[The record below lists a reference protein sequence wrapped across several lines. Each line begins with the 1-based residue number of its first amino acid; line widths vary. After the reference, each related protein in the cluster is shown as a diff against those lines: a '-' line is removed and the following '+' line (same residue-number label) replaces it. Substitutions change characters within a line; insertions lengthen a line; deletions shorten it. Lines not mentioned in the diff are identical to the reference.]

1 MRKANGDHDGRV
13 FGTPWPGMHGTCIDS
28 NRPYPRHWHTT
39 YGFGVLERGAHR
51 SASGRGQVDAHAG
64 HVITSNPG
72 EVHDGRP
79 IDGTRRLWRMLY
91 LEPALFATLADAD
104 EVASFDV
111 ELTQPVI
118 DDLAL
123 RQALQSLFV
132 RIASWNAASGPRGDQ
147 RLACDEALACVGTLL
162 LRRHST
168 RTRAFEQADLT
179 RDSSPAPALQRVRDR
194 LADELVDPPSLAALA
209 ELAGIGRYQLL
220 RQFRQAFGM
229 PPHAWLIQ
237 RRAERARALVRSG
250 MSLGAA
256 AIDAGFADQS
266 HMTRVFVRQFGFT
279 PGAWQRAARQAS
291 AQ

>member
-1 MRKANGDHDGRV
+1 
-13 FGTPWPGMHGTCIDS
+13 
-28 NRPYPRHWHTT
+28 
-39 YGFGVLERGAHR
+39 
-51 SASGRGQVDAHAG
+51 
-64 HVITSNPG
+64 VITSNPG

-79 IDGTRRLWRMLY
+79 IDGARRLWRMLY
-91 LEPALFATLADAD
+91 LEPALFATLDGD
-104 EVASFDV
+104 EGAASLDV

-118 DDLAL
+118 DNRAL

-132 RIASWNAASGPRGDQ
+132 RIESWNAASGPRGDR
-147 RLACDEALACVGTLL
+147 RLACDEALARVGTL

-168 RTRAFEQADLT
+168 RTRAFEQAELT
-179 RDSSPAPALQRVRDR
+179 RDCSPAPALQRVRDR
-194 LADELVDPPSLAALA
+194 LADDLVDPPSLATLA

-250 MSLGAA
+250 TSLSVAA
-256 AIDAGFADQS
+256 VDAGFADQS